1 MMTLSRDGTKLLSP
15 WAESDRNLMQGD
27 HRGSGRGMELSES
40 DKLYI
45 SQQIDKYRYNTEA
58 VKLASSELAAKI
70 FQAYRENC
78 LWRIV
83 SCAELF
89 GAELDPTGK
98 LTDDQWNQAI
108 DFVEQFQR
116 GQQG

>member
-15 WAESDRNLMQGD
+15 WAESDRNLMKGD
-27 HRGSGRGMELSES
+27 ERGSGRFMNLSES

-45 SQQIDKYRYNTEA
+45 QKQIDKYRYNTEA
-58 VKLASSELAAKI
+58 LKLASSELAAKL

-98 LTDDQWNQAI
+98 LTDDQWNRAI
-108 DFVEQFQR
+108 DFVEQLQGGQR
-116 GQQG
+116 